1 MEGLEMFE
9 ISKKFERLEEKSINM
24 KHIKLHILLRNSN
37 IHRKIHKHTKAT
49 LKKEIFPHIR
59 CF

>member
-1 MEGLEMFE
+1 MFE